1 MAKKSVTRKQKSAQS
16 NDPKA
21 RSGTGGELHQVAGND
36 IPAMTTQQGTP
47 VADDQNSLKIGT
59 RGPTALEDSHFR
71 EKIFHFDHE
80 RIPERVVHARG
91 FGAHGYFE
99 NYESLGEF
107 TRADLFQ
114 RSRISPWSCLV
125 GWVVGESYSIYAS
138 FFESVLRPVDV
149 HVVDLQT
156 NQILAPGRI
165 GSIEEVFAWHGFLSI
180 VLVSLALFVT
190 VTVLADFYVR
200 SMRLH
205 SLMLPLQF
213 RSESDFA

>member
-1 MAKKSVTRKQKSAQS
+1 MSFMT
-16 NDPKA
+16 N
-21 RSGTGGELHQVAGND
+21 SGIL
-36 IPAMTTQQGTP
+36 
-47 VADDQNSLKIGT
+47 
-59 RGPTALEDSHFR
+59 
-71 EKIFHFDHE
+71 
-80 RIPERVVHARG
+80 
-91 FGAHGYFE
+91 
-99 NYESLGEF
+99 
-107 TRADLFQ
+107 
-114 RSRISPWSCLV
+114 RSRISPWPCLA